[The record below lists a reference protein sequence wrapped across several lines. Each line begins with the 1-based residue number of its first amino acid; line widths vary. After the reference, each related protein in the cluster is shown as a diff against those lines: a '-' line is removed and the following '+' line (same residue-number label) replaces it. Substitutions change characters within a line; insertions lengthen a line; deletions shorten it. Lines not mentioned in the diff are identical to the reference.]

1 MEEPRPAGVPRLLA
15 CQTQTGVRHARR
27 HDCMTTQAGKGAA
40 DGETDAEI
48 AKAKEILAKA
58 AASESRYRQLSGGW
72 RALLITLTSL
82 ALLLALNQLLN
93 LHMTGKAILA
103 NSYLY
108 ALCGL
113 LTGAAFLIMPATEK
127 APRDRVPWYD
137 ALMFAALLA
146 VFMFFSF
153 HGQRI
158 AEEGWEYSPP
168 TYVVWVAGI
177 GWILVLEALR
187 RAGGTAVFTVVAL
200 FSIYPVVADIM

>member
-1 MEEPRPAGVPRLLA
+1 VSSIP
-15 CQTQTGVRHARR
+15 TGVRRPRR
-27 HDCMTTQAGKGAA
+27 EHCMTTQAGNGAG

-58 AASESRYRQLSGGW
+58 EASESRYRQLSGGW
-72 RALLITLTSL
+72 RILLITLTSL

-93 LHMTGKAILA
+93 LHLTGKAILA

-113 LTGAAFLIMPATEK
+113 LTGAAFLIMPGTANS
-127 APRDRVPWYD
+127 PRDRVPWYD
-137 ALMFAALLA
+137 ALLFVTLLS

-177 GWILVLEALR
+177 GWILV
-187 RAGGTAVFTVVAL
+187 
-200 FSIYPVVADIM
+200 